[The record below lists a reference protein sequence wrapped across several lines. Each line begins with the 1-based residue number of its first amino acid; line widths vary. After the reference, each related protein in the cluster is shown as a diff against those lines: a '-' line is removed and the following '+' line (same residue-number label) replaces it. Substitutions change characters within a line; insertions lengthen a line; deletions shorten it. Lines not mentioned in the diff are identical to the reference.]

1 MGLLP
6 ASGDSFPAPRR
17 DCASAVLPNGN
28 ILIHGGGNADLEETS
43 SDGWILDTSATPMP
57 WQSVEALLQLG
68 KRKNHAAD
76 KAVSLVLFCF
86 GMPLLNIWHW
96 GIQTGFSSRI
106 NIDLPVDVLTSGERS
121 AATDYG
127 IYYVTAR
134 VFLQSNIDPF
144 VHGQLYAILPCVRRQ
159 TGHVPSGLTTHTKQ
173 PTIANKSRGP
183 FSAGVRAVTR
193 TQKLHTPELIFN
205 FKHGFPPLLL
215 LVTY

>member
-1 MGLLP
+1 M
-6 ASGDSFPAPRR
+6 AERR
-17 DCASAVLPNGN
+17 GSVTTWK
-28 ILIHGGGNADLEETS
+28 EEEPCRRQGS
-43 SDGWILDTSATPMP
+43 EP
-57 WQSVEALLQLG
+57 
-68 KRKNHAAD
+68 
-76 KAVSLVLFCF
+76 SLVLF
-86 GMPLLNIWHW
+86 W
-96 GIQTGFSSRI
+96 I

-215 LVTY
+215 LSPTGIGTCSMTYVTTISTFACAEKGPTAIVLSLTRIVNHSTAEANGGKRCDNKRK